1 MLQQHR
7 RSFVLTCVAVISLSS
22 CFTGERATLVSEVPI
37 DDPAAQMVLDR
48 LALADSVDFIATY
61 DITPSLT
68 GATTQA
74 TVVQQD
80 GRRRITIG
88 SVDYVTDGN
97 VSRTCLNNG
106 EECSD
111 YIDDAR
117 VSDLNITHSFW
128 GSAFASRLELDA
140 SRRIGPSTNLNTDIA
155 GQPSV
160 CVDVIVPSVATA
172 TGTVTYCGL
181 DAGVLGRYFG
191 ADVSIEMTSF
201 SFQVVPSDFGG

>member
-1 MLQQHR
+1 MIA
-7 RSFVLTCVAVISLSS
+7 LTG
-22 CFTGERATLVSEVPI
+22 CFTGERPTLVSEVPI
-37 DDPAAQMVLDR
+37 DDAAAQAVLDR
-48 LALADSVDFIATY
+48 LALAGSVNFIATY

-88 SVDYVTDGN
+88 NVEFSTDGN
-97 VSRTCLNNG
+97 VSQTCVNNG
-106 EECSD
+106 EDCTD
-111 YIDDAR
+111 FLDDAR
-117 VSDLNITHSFW
+117 VSDLNITHDFW
-128 GSAFASRLELDA
+128 GSSFGSRLELDA
-140 SRRIGPSTNLNTDIA
+140 SRRIGPSANLNTNIA
-155 GQPSV
+155 GQPTV

-191 ADVSIEMTSF
+191 ADVSIELTSF
-201 SFQVVPSDFGG
+201 SFQVMSSDFGD